1 MMMRAVWTMVRTK
14 SAMRRPVRLALDKVT
29 RMRSDWLTS
38 SVGGMAG

>member
-1 MMMRAVWTMVRTK
+1 MRSTVRMMARAK
-14 SAMRRPVRLALDKVT
+14 SVMRRPVRLAMDKVA

>member
-1 MMMRAVWTMVRTK
+1 MRRTVRTMVRAK
-14 SAMRRPVRLALDKVT
+14 SVMRRPVRLALDRGA

>member
-1 MMMRAVWTMVRTK
+1 MRSIVRTMARAK
-14 SAMRRPVRLALDKVT
+14 SATRRPIRLAMDKVA